1 MTSRTALRVRGEQT
15 FPVPPL
21 ALPHPA
27 DSPDAEGLGR
37 HAAVRLFV
45 RRVQDIQPDFA
56 LMPVNVAVVAAICQH
71 LDGLPLAIELAAAR
85 TRMLPLPALL
95 AQLERRQDVL
105 VNGPR
110 DLPARQRALRAT
122 LDWSHDLLD
131 AAAQTTFR
139 RLAVFAGDFSADAAI
154 AICAA
159 GPGEPPVSGEPPAP
173 LPSGAVAA
181 ALEALV
187 DGNLLA
193 LAEPDQ
199 PANEGEAVPRLHM
212 LATVRAYALDRLRAA
227 GEEAPMQRAHADHYL
242 AFAEEAAGA
251 LVGPDQAGW
260 VARVEREYDGLR
272 AALQWAWEAQDAAR
286 GLRLVRLAGALWYFW
301 YVRGYLSEG
310 RAWLER
316 ALTAAAM
323 GAPAVPAVPAGA
335 HALACDG
342 AAILAYG
349 QHDDARAATLFE
361 RALALYEQAG
371 DRGGRAAVLGRMGL
385 VALDQGDDARAATL
399 AGESLALR
407 REVGDRWGAANA
419 LSTLGI
425 VARLHGAYEPAREL
439 FHESL
444 ALKRELGDTWGIAY
458 ALNNLG
464 LVAREQ
470 GRAEEARTL
479 HEEALTL
486 FREVHGTPGVA
497 DALHNLAMVARDQ
510 GDDDRAAEL
519 AGQSLSV
526 RHDVGDRRGLAAT
539 LDTAWMSAP
548 RQ

>member
-1 MTSRTALRVRGEQT
+1 MRGEQI

-27 DSPDAEGLGR
+27 DPPEAEGLGR
-37 HAAVRLFV
+37 YAAVRLFV
-45 RRVQDIQPDFA
+45 RRVQDIRPDVA
-56 LMPVNVAVVAAICQH
+56 LTPANAAIVAALCQH

-95 AQLERRQDVL
+95 AQLERRQEVL
-105 VNGPR
+105 VNGPC

-139 RLAVFAGDFSADAAI
+139 RLAVFAGDFSMDAAI
-154 AICAA
+154 ATCAA
-159 GPGEPPVSGEPPAP
+159 ADELGAP
-173 LPSGAVAA
+173 LAPSDAA
-181 ALEALV
+181 TAIEALV

-193 LAEPDQ
+193 LAEPAEPDDG
-199 PANEGEAVPRLHM
+199 GEAAPRLHM

-227 GEEAPMQRAHADHYL
+227 GDEAPMQRAHADHYL
-242 AFAEEAAGA
+242 AFAEVAAGA
-251 LVGPDQAGW
+251 LVGPDQAAW
-260 VARVEREYDGLR
+260 VERVEREYDGLR
-272 AALQWAWEAQDAAR
+272 AALQWTWEAQDAAR
-286 GLRLVRLAGALWYFW
+286 GLRLAGALWYFW

-323 GAPAVPAVPAGA
+323 GAPGAPGAPTVPAGA

-349 QHDDARAATLFE
+349 QNDIARAATLFE
-361 RALALYEQAG
+361 RALTLYEQAG
-371 DRGGRAAVLGRMGL
+371 DRGDRAAVLGRLGL

-399 AGESLALR
+399 ADESLALR

-425 VARLHGAYEPAREL
+425 VARLHGAYGPAREL
-439 FHESL
+439 LHESL
-444 ALKRELGDTWGIAY
+444 ALKRALGDTWGMAY

-464 LVAREQ
+464 LAAREQ

-479 HEEALTL
+479 HEEALAL
-486 FREVHGTPGVA
+486 FQEVHGTPGVA
-497 DALHNLAMVARDQ
+497 DALHNLALVARDQ
-510 GDDDRAAEL
+510 GNDDRAAEL

-526 RHDVGDRRGLAAT
+526 RRALGDRGDAARAAP
-539 LDTAWMSAP
+539 LDTAWMSTP